1 MVLESNCDLRLESR
15 DRLLLSLQN
24 TSYSS
29 DSESDIGGI
38 YGELN
43 CSFGSILSSF
53 ELPSPWDIKESR
65 FDFSSPSGS
74 NSHNIFRQEKRQEC
88 ENDNIDER
96 YSIPLNYRSSP
107 YHETCDEF
115 IDCYTPTNLLHF
127 QSSPKRKHLVSSSH
141 LTKRR
146 CRSWIRLATP
156 IVDSSFDEETD
167 EAESTITPKE
177 LLFHTPSAAMDPCNY
192 NQEPFTPRQNLTT
205 TN

>member
-1 MVLESNCDLRLESR
+1 MVLESNCDLRLDSR
-15 DRLLLSLQN
+15 DRVLY
-24 TSYSS
+24 TSCSSFS
-29 DSESDIGGI
+29 DSDSDLGGI

-43 CSFGSILSSF
+43 CSLGSILSSF

-96 YSIPLNYRSSP
+96 YSTPLNYRSSP

-127 QSSPKRKHLVSSSH
+127 QSSPKRKHLVSSSQ

-192 NQEPFTPRQNLTT
+192 NQEPFTPRQNLPT